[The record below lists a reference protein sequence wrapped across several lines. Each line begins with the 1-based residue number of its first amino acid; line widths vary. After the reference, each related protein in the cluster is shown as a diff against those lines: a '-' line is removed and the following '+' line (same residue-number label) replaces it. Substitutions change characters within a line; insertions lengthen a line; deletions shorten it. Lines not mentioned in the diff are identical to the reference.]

1 MKSYPS
7 FFNKFSMKQNLS
19 LIALVIFFQLMG
31 CATKKV
37 QEDQGPKTYNQAV
50 EDEFNSIENSQKDVL
65 EYYRR
70 LRQSNWQSYKS
81 QGKKGKVPYRVWRQQ
96 NRPSH
101 QRIVPRSSEDAPKKL
116 APIPRPKPLAAS
128 IVQEMKIEIRQ
139 YMSYF
144 CMEKRKSSRFDDSA
158 DCSAFTENILSGCE
172 EQFSVITDRSLVKC
186 VKDQL
191 K

>member
-1 MKSYPS
+1 MKSDPK
-7 FFNKFSMKQNLS
+7 FNMKFNSIIL
-19 LIALVIFFQLMG
+19 LILVTLPFMG

-37 QEDQGPKTYNQAV
+37 PKNQGPKTYDQSV
-50 EDEFNSIENSQKDVL
+50 EDEFSSIENSQKDVL

-70 LRQSNWQSYKS
+70 LRQKNWQSYKE
-81 QGKKGKVPYRVWRQQ
+81 QGKKRKVPYRVWRKK
-96 NRPSH
+96 NRARH
-101 QRIVPRSSEDAPKKL
+101 QRIVPRSNEPTPTKKL

-128 IVQEMKIEIRQ
+128 IVKEMKIEIRQ

-158 DCSAFTENILSGCE
+158 DCNAFTENILNECE
-172 EQFSVITDRSLVKC
+172 AQYTIITDRSLVKC
-186 VKDQL
+186 VKRKL